1 MRVRTSILLFV
12 ASLVVADATLRVSA
26 RSSAD
31 DDYDVKAT
39 ESWRATR
46 AKDLQSPTGWL
57 TVSGLF
63 FLKPGANVVG
73 SDPASDIAL
82 PAGGAPARVGILTRE
97 PAKVWFEPAP
107 GADVKINNALVPGK
121 IELARAN
128 RLTAGRVTFFL
139 HESGD
144 RLAVRVRDP
153 ESPLLKTFSGLNWF
167 PVRAS
172 WRIAGKFVPYDAPK
186 PVIVQNVL
194 GDLERFVSPG
204 EVTFNVNGT
213 PVKLQPV
220 RSGQRLWF
228 IFADATAGRETY
240 RIRFLYAD
248 APAADGT
255 VVLDFNRAYNP
266 PCAYNPY
273 TTCPRPPAENFLKV
287 RIEAGEKLYA
297 SLKN

>member
-1 MRVRTSILLFV
+1 MRARVFVFLFV
-12 ASLVVADATLRVSA
+12 VSLVGTDAIRPTAARVSA
-26 RSSAD
+26 
-31 DDYDVKAT
+31 DDYDIKAT
-39 ESWRATR
+39 EGWRDTR
-46 AKDLQSPTGWL
+46 AKELQSPTGWL

-73 SDPASDIAL
+73 ADPASDVAL
-82 PAGGAPARVGILTRE
+82 PAGGAPARVGIVTRE
-97 PAKVWFEPAP
+97 PEKVWFDPAS
-107 GADVKINNALVPGK
+107 GADVKINNALITSKV
-121 IELARAN
+121 ELTRSN
-128 RLTAGRVTFFL
+128 RITTGRVSFFL
-139 HESGD
+139 HTSGD
-144 RLAVRVRDP
+144 RLAIRVRDP
-153 ESPLLKTFSGLNWF
+153 ESPLLRTFAGLKWF
-167 PVRAS
+167 PIRES
-172 WRIAGKFVPYDAPK
+172 WRVTGKFVAYDTPK
-186 PVIVQNVL
+186 PVVVQNVL

-228 IFADATAGRETY
+228 IFSDATADRDTY

-287 RIEAGEKLYA
+287 KIEAGEKKY
-297 SLKN
+297 

>member
-1 MRVRTSILLFV
+1 MRARVFVLLFV
-12 ASLVVADATLRVSA
+12 SLIATDALRPISARVSI
-26 RSSAD
+26 

-46 AKDLQSPTGWL
+46 AKDLQSSTGWL

-82 PAGGAPARVGILTRE
+82 PPGGAPARVGILTRE
-97 PAKVWFEPAP
+97 PEKVWFEPAP
-107 GADVKINNALVPGK
+107 GADVKINNTLVPGK

-172 WRIAGKFVPYDAPK
+172 WRIAGKFVPYNAPK
-186 PVIVQNVL
+186 PVVVQNVL

-228 IFADATAGRETY
+228 IFADASAGRETY

-287 RIEAGEKLYA
+287 RIEAGEKLYGTVR
-297 SLKN
+297 

>member
-1 MRVRTSILLFV
+1 MRVRSFVFLFA
-12 ASLVVADATLRVSA
+12 ASLGIAEAMRPLSA
-26 RSSAD
+26 HDSAD
-31 DDYDVKAT
+31 VYDVQAT

-73 SDPASDIAL
+73 SDPASDVAL
-82 PAGGAPARVGILTRE
+82 PPGGAPARVGIVTRE
-97 PAKVWFEPAP
+97 PDKVWFEPAA
-107 GADVKINNALVPGK
+107 GADVKINNALISSKV
-121 IELARAN
+121 ELARAN
-128 RLTAGRVTFFL
+128 RLTTGRVTFFL

-144 RLAVRVRDP
+144 RLAIRVRDP
-153 ESPLLKTFSGLNWF
+153 ESSLLKTFSGLNWF
-167 PVRAS
+167 PVREA
-172 WRIAGKFVPYDAPK
+172 WRITGKFVPYDTPK
-186 PVIVQNVL
+186 PVVVQNVL

-204 EVTFNVNGT
+204 EVTFNVNGAA
-213 PVKLQPV
+213 VKLQPV

-287 RIEAGEKLYA
+287 RIEAGERLYA
-297 SLKN
+297 LAKK